1 MEAFPSKPPTKS
13 QEKFFLTANYEIE
26 YWRGLTEIGE
36 VTVVLDPHNKN
47 VQMNILDR
55 IKGVKLAQ
63 TTLCSGYSPLQKH

>member
-13 QEKFFLTANYEIE
+13 QEKFFLIQNYEIE

-36 VTVVLDPHNKN
+36 VTVVLDPHSKN

-55 IKGVKLAQ
+55 MKGVKLAQ
-63 TTLCSGYSPLQKH
+63 AVIGSGRSPLQKH